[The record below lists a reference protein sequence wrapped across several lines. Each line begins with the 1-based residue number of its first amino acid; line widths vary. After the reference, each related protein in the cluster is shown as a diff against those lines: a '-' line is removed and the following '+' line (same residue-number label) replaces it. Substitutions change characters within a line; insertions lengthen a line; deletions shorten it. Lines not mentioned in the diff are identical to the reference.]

1 MTKPDT
7 PFPKHW
13 RYYIFIKWAVIVA
26 AILLALK
33 RVIELL

>member
-13 RYYIFIKWAVIVA
+13 RYYIVLKWLVIAVAVI
-26 AILLALK
+26 IALK
-33 RVIELL
+33 VFGVF